1 MCNDLISCLMER
13 GFCTKAIEFGD
24 VTISLHKLVKQAIK
38 LFHINEDERLEWIK
52 YTFLYIL
59 LFDALHNN
67 AINMLPFLLT
77 TLSFVVLI

>member
-38 LFHINEDERLEWIK
+38 LFHINEDDRLERIK
-52 YTFLYIL
+52 
-59 LFDALHNN
+59 
-67 AINMLPFLLT
+67 
-77 TLSFVVLI
+77 